1 MTLPRTRDYRQDVHL
16 RPPLTRRLTRDQLVG
31 LDVAVGVALLLWGR
45 PTDAQLAT
53 AGLSLPGWYAL
64 LTPLAGAVAAR
75 RLWPGLALGVSLAA
89 YATMAAY
96 GFAKGPSLAV
106 AFCLYQFA
114 LSQPRSRAV
123 AGLVLAEAVVG
134 VGMAMGGSS
143 VLFDNAWAAMWLG
156 QSAPLVAI
164 WAAGTMIRSQRAYNA
179 GLRAQAERQ
188 AQARIEEARRT
199 VVEERLRIAR
209 ELHDVMAHSMSVIA
223 VQAGVGRHVITGH
236 PDEAAKAL
244 TAIETVSR
252 TALREVRAL
261 LDVLR
266 EESPADDPAT
276 TSEPAQPGL
285 SDLPVLIEQT
295 GRTGLQVELRIRGAA
310 RQLPPSIDL
319 ACYRIVQEALTNSV
333 KHAATAR
340 ARARVSYHPDGIE
353 IEVTDEGRPG
363 PAVAPDSPGGHV
375 GHGLIGMRERV
386 ALSGGDFAA
395 GHLPLGGFRVWA
407 RFPTGEPG

>member
-1 MTLPRTRDYRQDVHL
+1 MHL
-16 RPPLTRRLTRDQLVG
+16 RPPLTKRLTRAQLIG
-31 LDVAVGVALLLWGR
+31 LDVAVGAALLLWGR

-53 AGLSLPGWYAL
+53 AGLSLPGWYPL
-64 LTPLAGAVAAR
+64 LTLLACAVAAR
-75 RLWPGLALGVSLAA
+75 RLWPRLALGVSLAT
-89 YATMAAY
+89 YATMAAH
-96 GFAKGPSLAV
+96 GFVKFPSLAV

-123 AGLVLAEAVVG
+123 AGLVLSEAVVG
-134 VGMAMGGSS
+134 VGMAMGGGS
-143 VLFDNAWAAMWLG
+143 VLFDDAWAAMWLG
-156 QSAPLVAI
+156 QSAPIVAF
-164 WAAGTMIRSQRAYNA
+164 WAAGMMIRSQRAYDA
-179 GLRAQAERQ
+179 GLRAQAERR
-188 AQARIEEARRT
+188 AQARVEEAQRT
-199 VVEERLRIAR
+199 VIEERLRIAR

-252 TALREVRAL
+252 TALREMRAL

-266 EESPADDPAT
+266 EESPADDAAAA
-276 TSEPAQPGL
+276 SDLAKPGL
-285 SDLPVLIEQT
+285 GDLPFLIEQT
-295 GRTGLQVELRIRGAA
+295 GRTGLQVELRIRGTA

-319 ACYRIVQEALTNSV
+319 AGYRIVQEALTNSV

-340 ARARVSYHPDGIE
+340 ARAQVSYHPDGVE
-353 IEVTDEGRPG
+353 IEVTDEGRDRAGPSGRPG
-363 PAVAPDSPGGHV
+363 PAAAPDSPGDRV

-395 GHLPLGGFRVWA
+395 GRLPLGGFRVWA
-407 RFPTGEPG
+407 RFPTGEPA

>member
-1 MTLPRTRDYRQDVHL
+1 MHL
-16 RPPLTRRLTRDQLVG
+16 RPPLTKRLTRVQLVG
-31 LDVAVGVALLLWGR
+31 LDVAVGIALLLWGR

-53 AGLSLPGWYAL
+53 AGLSLRGWYAL
-64 LTPLAGAVAAR
+64 LTLLACAVAAK
-75 RLWPGLALGVSLAA
+75 RLWPRLALGVSLAT

-96 GFAKGPSLAV
+96 GFVKFPSLAV

-114 LSQPRSRAV
+114 LSQARYRALV
-123 AGLVLAEAVVG
+123 GLVLAEAVVG
-134 VGMAMGGSS
+134 VGMAMGSS
-143 VLFDNAWAAMWLG
+143 SMLFDNAWAAMWLG
-156 QSAPLVAI
+156 QSAPIVAF
-164 WAAGTMIRSQRAYNA
+164 WAAGMMIRSQRAHDA

-188 AQARIEEARRT
+188 AQARIEEAQRT
-199 VVEERLRIAR
+199 VIEERLRIAR

-252 TALREVRAL
+252 TALREMRAL

-266 EESPADDPAT
+266 EEPPADDTAAA
-276 TSEPAQPGL
+276 SDLAKPGL
-285 SDLPVLIEQT
+285 SDLPSLIEQT

-319 ACYRIVQEALTNSV
+319 AGYRIVQEALTNSV
-333 KHAATAR
+333 KHSATAR
-340 ARARVSYHPDGIE
+340 AQVSYHPDGIE
-353 IEVTDEGRPG
+353 IEVTDEGRDCAGLSGRPGRPG

-407 RFPTGEPG
+407 RFPTGEPA

>member
-1 MTLPRTRDYRQDVHL
+1 ML
-16 RPPLTRRLTRDQLVG
+16 RPPLTKRLTRVQLVG
-31 LDVAVGVALLLWGR
+31 LDVAVGMALLLWGR

-53 AGLSLPGWYAL
+53 AGLPLPGWYAL
-64 LTPLAGAVAAR
+64 LTLLACAVAAR
-75 RLWPGLALGVSLAA
+75 RLWPRPALGVSLAT

-96 GFAKGPSLAV
+96 GFVKFPSLAV
-106 AFCLYQFA
+106 ALCLYQFA

-123 AGLVLAEAVVG
+123 AGLVLTEAVVG

-143 VLFDNAWAAMWLG
+143 VTFDNAWAAMWLG
-156 QSAPLVAI
+156 QSAPIVAF
-164 WAAGTMIRSQRAYNA
+164 WAAGMMIRSQRAYDA
-179 GLRAQAERQ
+179 GLRSQAERQ
-188 AQARIEEARRT
+188 AQARIEEAQRT
-199 VVEERLRIAR
+199 VIEERLRIAR
-209 ELHDVMAHSMSVIA
+209 ELHDVMAHSMGVIA

-252 TALREVRAL
+252 TALREMRAL

-266 EESPADDPAT
+266 EESPADDPAAA
-276 TSEPAQPGL
+276 SDLAKPGL
-285 SDLPVLIEQT
+285 SDLPFLIEQT

-319 ACYRIVQEALTNSV
+319 AGYRIVQEALTNSV

-340 ARARVSYHPDGIE
+340 ARAQVSYHPDGIE
-353 IEVTDEGRPG
+353 IEVTDEGRGRPG
-363 PAVAPDSPGGHV
+363 PAVTSESPGGRV

-407 RFPTGEPG
+407 RFPTGESA

>member
-1 MTLPRTRDYRQDVHL
+1 ML
-16 RPPLTRRLTRDQLVG
+16 RPPLTKRLTRVQLVG
-31 LDVAVGVALLLWGR
+31 LDVAVGMALLLWGR

-64 LTPLAGAVAAR
+64 LTLLACAVAAR
-75 RLWPGLALGVSLAA
+75 RLWPRPALGVSLAT

-96 GFAKGPSLAV
+96 GFVKFPSLAV

-123 AGLVLAEAVVG
+123 VGLVLTEAVVG

-143 VLFDNAWAAMWLG
+143 VFFDNEWAAMWLG
-156 QSAPLVAI
+156 QSAPIVAF
-164 WAAGTMIRSQRAYNA
+164 WAAGMMIRSQRAYDA

-188 AQARIEEARRT
+188 AQARVEEAQRT
-199 VVEERLRIAR
+199 VIEERLRIAR

-252 TALREVRAL
+252 TALREMRAL

-266 EESPADDPAT
+266 EESPADDAAAA
-276 TSEPAQPGL
+276 SDLAKPGL
-285 SDLPVLIEQT
+285 SDLPFLIEQT
-295 GRTGLQVELRIRGAA
+295 GRTGLQVELRIRGTT

-319 ACYRIVQEALTNSV
+319 AGYRIVQEALTNSV

-340 ARARVSYHPDGIE
+340 ARAQVSYHPDGIE
-353 IEVTDEGRPG
+353 IEVTDEGRGCAGLPGRPG
-363 PAVAPDSPGGHV
+363 PAIAPGSPGGHV

-407 RFPTGEPG
+407 RFPTGESA